1 MSCCLCLKLLSN
13 IDDIFE
19 NQPRSPLQSWYNMK
33 IWKVWILPE
42 FIQIFSFYFPVKYN
56 VTRVYSF
63 WWVWLSKLTLWPHKH
78 CRFALAIKRVCMHI
92 SVCRP
97 YRHSNPRFPQ
107 FVSKDLSALKKTNK
121 GFLWIPSGLPPTNN
135 YSSTPLSLKAN
146 LNMSMDRRL
155 MDSPSTSLHRIE
167 HV

>member
-1 MSCCLCLKLLSN
+1 MFFTTKIKNVMSCCLCLKLLSN

-78 CRFALAIKRVCMHI
+78 CRFALAVKRVCSKVLDNIYYLYADLTSTVIHTF
-92 SVCRP
+92 
-97 YRHSNPRFPQ
+97 HS
-107 FVSKDLSALKKTNK
+107 LSPK
-121 GFLWIPSGLPPTNN
+121 
-135 YSSTPLSLKAN
+135 
-146 LNMSMDRRL
+146 
-155 MDSPSTSLHRIE
+155 TSLPSRRQTKDFYESLQDYRQPIIIPALPYHLKLI
-167 HV
+167 